1 MQTALDLARKLC
13 IVHRDDGMV
22 VVCPTGMHG
31 ESSGAR
37 VFDAAGDLDA
47 IPADAVRQIEELK
60 AKLAAAEAVAERL
73 RAKPGVAG

>member
-22 VVCPTGMHG
+22 VVCPTGMD
-31 ESSGAR
+31 R
-37 VFDAAGDLDA
+37 CPCDAAGDLAA
-47 IPADAVRQIEELK
+47 IPVDAVRQIEELK